1 MSIVPKTW
9 FWKKS
14 FYTLRLQYHGCTN
27 RPFFHIVAT
36 KRRIAR
42 DRGHYEQVGTYD
54 PLPNSRNE
62 KLVSLNMER
71 IKYWLAAGA
80 VPSKPVQELLGLAGV
95 YPLRITTVMRAEK
108 NRAAMHSKKTEIHE
122 DQIDDVDDDE

>member
-1 MSIVPKTW
+1 MSLVPKTW

-71 IKYWLAAGA
+71 IKYWLALGA
-80 VPSKPVQELLGLAGV
+80 VPSIPVQELLCLAGI
-95 YPLRITTVMRAEK
+95 YPMRSTVVGKAER
-108 NRAAMHSKKTEIHE
+108 NRAAALKKESV
-122 DQIDDVDDDE
+122 DSNDDNEA

>member
-1 MSIVPKTW
+1 MSGMPKTW

-42 DRGHYEQVGTYD
+42 DRGYNEQVGTYD
-54 PLPNSRNE
+54 PLPNTRNE
-62 KLVSLNMER
+62 KLVSLNMDR
-71 IKYWLAAGA
+71 IKYWLAQGA
-80 VPSKPVQELLGLAGV
+80 EPSRPVQELFALAGI
-95 YPLRITTVMRAEK
+95 YPIRGTLVRNAE
-108 NRAAMHSKKTEIHE
+108 RKKASQLKCSESSSEQETES
-122 DQIDDVDDDE
+122 

>member
-1 MSIVPKTW
+1 MSHMPKTF

-54 PLPNSRNE
+54 PLPNTRNE
-62 KLVSLNMER
+62 KLVSLNIDR
-71 IKYWLAAGA
+71 IKYWLAEGA
-80 VPSKPVQELLGLAGV
+80 EPSRPVQELLGLAGI
-95 YPLRITTVMRAEK
+95 YPIRSTTVMKAEQ
-108 NRAAMHSKKTEIHE
+108 NRLAMLKKAEEE
-122 DQIDDVDDDE
+122 DKTVENEVN

>member
-1 MSIVPKTW
+1 MSIRPRTW

-42 DRGHYEQVGTYD
+42 DRGFYEQVGTYD

-62 KLVSLNMER
+62 KLVSLNMDR
-71 IKYWLAAGA
+71 IKYWLAVGA
-80 VPSKPVQELLGLAGV
+80 VPSKPVQELFGLAGI
-95 YPLRITTVMRAEK
+95 YPIRETTIKKAEK
-108 NRAAMHSKKTEIHE
+108 SRTAMLNKMDEESEE
-122 DQIDDVDDDE
+122 PDDNN

>member
-1 MSIVPKTW
+1 MSGMPKTW

-42 DRGHYEQVGTYD
+42 DRGYYEQVGTYD
-54 PLPNSRNE
+54 PLPNTRNE
-62 KLVSLNMER
+62 KLVSLNMNR
-71 IKYWLAAGA
+71 IKYWLAQGA
-80 VPSKPVQELLGLAGV
+80 EPSRPVQELFALAGI
-95 YPLRITTVMRAEK
+95 YPIRGTLVRNAERNK
-108 NRAAMHSKKTEIHE
+108 ASQLQKSSESSSEQETES
-122 DQIDDVDDDE
+122 

>member
-1 MSIVPKTW
+1 MSVTAKTW

-62 KLVSLNMER
+62 KLVSLNMDR
-71 IKYWLAAGA
+71 IKYWLARGA
-80 VPSKPVQELLGLAGV
+80 VPSKPVQELLGLAGI
-95 YPLRITTVMRAEK
+95 YPIRTTTVKKAEE
-108 NRAAMHSKKTEIHE
+108 NRAATENKKNE
-122 DQIDDVDDDE
+122 DLDDPDDKN

>member
-1 MSIVPKTW
+1 MSITPKTW

-36 KRRIAR
+36 KRRVAR
-42 DRGHYEQVGTYD
+42 DRGYYEQVGTYD

-62 KLVSLNMER
+62 KLVSLNMDR
-71 IKYWLAAGA
+71 IKYWLARGA
-80 VPSKPVQELLGLAGV
+80 VPSNPVQELFGLAGI
-95 YPLRITTVMRAEK
+95 YPIRGTTYKKAMENK
-108 NRAAMHSKKTEIHE
+108 AAMERKKNEDLQEPDDSK
-122 DQIDDVDDDE
+122 

>member
-1 MSIVPKTW
+1 MSRNPNY

-14 FYTLRLQYHGCTN
+14 FYTLRLAYHGCTN

-54 PLPNSRNE
+54 PLPNTRNE
-62 KLVSLNMER
+62 KLVSLNLDR
-71 IKYWLAAGA
+71 IKYWLSLGA
-80 VPSKPVQELLGLAGV
+80 EPSKPVSHLLELAGI
-95 YPLRITTVMRAEK
+95 YPVRITSVIKAEK
-108 NRAAMHSKKTEIHE
+108 NQALKAKQKEEEASDSQVGENK
-122 DQIDDVDDDE
+122 D